1 MEEKTM
7 IRLLSRAALALA
19 LGIAAT
25 ATAFAQDAVRVGS
38 KIDTEGSLLGH
49 MIIQLLEAKGIKTVN
64 RLQLGPT
71 KIVRGALVAG
81 EIDLYP
87 EYTGNGAFFFN
98 IDSDPVWKDG
108 RSGYEK
114 VKQLDAEQNKLVW
127 LQPAPANNTWAI
139 AVRKDIASA
148 NKLATMEDFAKWVA
162 GGGKVKIAASAEF
175 VESPA
180 ALPSFEKTYGF
191 RFQQDQILTLA
202 GGNTAA
208 TERAAAEQTSGVNS
222 AMAYGTDGTLAALGL
237 VVMDD
242 SKGAQIVYRP
252 APVVRASVLDK
263 YPAIKD
269 TLDPVF
275 ASLDLAT
282 LQGLNAKI
290 AVEGQDAR
298 QVATAYLKDKGFLK

>member
-7 IRLLSRAALALA
+7 IRLLSRAALVLA

-38 KIDTEGSLLGH
+38 KIDTEGSLLGN
-49 MIIQLLEAKGIKTVN
+49 MIIQLLEAKGVKTVN

-98 IDSDPVWKDG
+98 IDSDPAWKDG

-148 NKLATMEDFAKWVA
+148 NKLATMEDFAKWVT

-242 SKGAQIVYRP
+242 SKGAQIVYQP
-252 APVVRASVLDK
+252 APVVRATVLDK
-263 YPAIKD
+263 YPAIKS

-282 LQGLNAKI
+282 LQSLNAKI

>member
-1 MEEKTM
+1 M

-25 ATAFAQDAVRVGS
+25 ATAFAQEAVRVGS
-38 KIDTEGSLLGH
+38 KIDTEGSLLGN
-49 MIIQLLEAKGIKTVN
+49 MIVQLLEAKGVKTVN

-98 IDSDPVWKDG
+98 IDSDPVWRDG

-139 AVRKDIASA
+139 AVRKDVASA
-148 NKLATMEDFAKWVA
+148 NKLATMEDFAKWVT

-180 ALPSFEKTYGF
+180 ALPSYEKTYGF
-191 RFQQDQILTLA
+191 RFRQDQILTLA

-242 SKGAQIVYRP
+242 SKGAQIVYQP

-263 YPAIKD
+263 YPAIKG

-282 LQGLNAKI
+282 LQSLNAKI